1 MDAPIP
7 GSLGSTYGGNPVACA
22 AALAVLDVIQEEGL
36 LARAEHIGEVLMRE
50 LRALERTYSVIGD
63 VRGLGAM
70 VGIELVR
77 DRKSREPAPEET
89 KRVQGEALKRGV
101 IFPTAGLYGNVVR
114 FLVPLTIPDD
124 ALLEGIAVLGE
135 AFAAAAK

>member
-1 MDAPIP
+1 MA
-7 GSLGSTYGGNPVACA
+7 SVVAFLGMLEKGHVTV
-22 AALAVLDVIQEEGL
+22 DDIL
-36 LARAEHIGEVLMRE
+36 LLFIY
-50 LRALERTYSVIGD
+50 LE
-63 VRGLGAM
+63 LGAM